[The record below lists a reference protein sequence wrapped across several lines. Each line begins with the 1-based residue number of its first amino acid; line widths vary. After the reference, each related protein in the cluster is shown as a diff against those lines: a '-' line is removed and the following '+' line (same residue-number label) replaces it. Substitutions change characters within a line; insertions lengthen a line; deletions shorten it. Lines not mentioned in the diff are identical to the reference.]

1 MRITCVNA
9 SDEYAKD
16 WYFIADNNIG
26 NITHLGEYAIINVYD
41 NMTVHLSLSKSVVA
55 YMYITADSTISVYD
69 IYREMVVPTDGT
81 MYTTDAT
88 PNSSYMLKAY
98 FKVSSSDLTANV
110 ITVEKRFYNN
120 DDVED
125 LTKFESAQIS
135 ISNGTVQYNN
145 MRTDGHYEISFR
157 NTVRYES
164 KTANVMVIYSDGN
177 NIKPTINEEGTIN
190 YTVNNG
196 NTVFK
201 FTELTDTTNTYTL

>member
-1 MRITCVNA
+1 
-9 SDEYAKD
+9 
-16 WYFIADNNIG
+16 
-26 NITHLGEYAIINVYD
+26 
-41 NMTVHLSLSKSVVA
+41 MTVHLSLSKSVVA
-55 YMYITADSTISVYD
+55 YMYITADSTIRVYD
-69 IYREMVVPTDGT
+69 IYRKMVVPTDGKT
-81 MYTTDAT
+81 LYTTDAT

-145 MRTDGHYEISFR
+145 MSMSTDGHYEISFR